1 MADCHLPLPLCT
13 PGLYAETEDCQSMHS
28 GNPLVVNVGGISSLE
43 KAGSA
48 REDSNVTVAMLE
60 T

>member
-13 PGLYAETEDCQSMHS
+13 SGLHAETEDCQSMHS
-28 GNPLVVNVGGISSLE
+28 GNPLVVNVGEVSSLE